1 MLNLNKNTRLFFF
14 QFIFQRNYSTD
25 FELDEFI
32 KQNIKK
38 RPFNK
43 KKLISLNESFN
54 SNLEKIK
61 GLKMFKYLF
70 LVISFISISFS
81 SSAETIEIDMVNK
94 LGKEKMVYSI
104 KVAKIDIGDTI
115 IWKSVDKGH
124 NVEFVEMPKGV
135 KKFKSKINKDAEY
148 KFEIPGIY
156 LYICTPHKAMGMIGL
171 VVVGDDLSNLDKIK
185 KAKMRGKS
193 KKIFKELLKE
203 L

>member
-61 GLKMFKYLF
+61 GL
-70 LVISFISISFS
+70 
-81 SSAETIEIDMVNK
+81 ID
-94 LGKEKMVYSI
+94 
-104 KVAKIDIGDTI
+104 
-115 IWKSVDKGH
+115 
-124 NVEFVEMPKGV
+124 
-135 KKFKSKINKDAEY
+135 SKIIEKTNKITVFLLYAFCSEYLLNKDKKKILMSEY
-148 KFEIPGIY
+148 IKLSKDFLTQEEVKYFNY
-156 LYICTPHKAMGMIGL
+156 LL
-171 VVVGDDLSNLDKIK
+171 DDASK
-185 KAKMRGKS
+185 KAP
-193 KKIFKELLKE
+193 
-203 L
+203 